1 MYENERLQFAPLVFR
16 SYIFMLMLYRDI
28 MLRRVNYGNETHVNV
43 TISVMDDNRAAL
55 FVSLDKRNRCV
66 ILWINIIIRRVSAI
80 IFGSSWLIIFKTK
93 AHCLKW
99 ACLKEIFAPH
109 PPKKKNKLRILL
121 NKKKSYNLNFRHTN
135 MSYMPL

>member
-66 ILWINIIIRRVSAI
+66 IL
-80 IFGSSWLIIFKTK
+80 
-93 AHCLKW
+93 
-99 ACLKEIFAPH
+99 
-109 PPKKKNKLRILL
+109 
-121 NKKKSYNLNFRHTN
+121 
-135 MSYMPL
+135 